1 MSVAAGILYS
11 IGHGSRAPE
20 DFLGLLERHRIDC
33 LVDVRAYPASRRH
46 PQYARLALEAALT
59 AKGVR
64 YVWEGTALG
73 GMRRPRA
80 DSPHLALADAAFRG
94 YADHMGTPEFAAGI
108 ARLVALGARHRVAF
122 MCAETMPEHCHRAFI
137 ADALVA
143 CGVEVHHL
151 VGPDD
156 TRRHAVN
163 PAARQG
169 EGAMIYD
176 GGRQLTL
183 QL

>member
-1 MSVAAGILYS
+1 VSVATGIVYS

-20 DFLGLLERHRIDC
+20 DFLGLLERHRVDC

-46 PQYARLALEAALT
+46 PQYARMALEAALT

-108 ARLVALGARHRVAF
+108 GRLAALGARHRVAF

-143 CGVEVHHL
+143 RGVEVHHL

-156 TRRHAVN
+156 TRRHVLN
-163 PAARQG
+163 PATRLAPAG
-169 EGAMIYD
+169 LIYD
-176 GGRQLTL
+176 AGRQLTL